1 VNLQVVWP
9 RLLEVG
15 YAKNVV
21 KLDYAALYPKIQL
34 THGIFPLLDISGVMQ
49 GMLTYVVDTRD
60 KFKFNGKR
68 KHIKN

>member
-1 VNLQVVWP
+1 LA

-60 KFKFNGKR
+60 KFKFLNGKEK
-68 KHIKN
+68 KHIKLENN

>member
-1 VNLQVVWP
+1 LA

-34 THGIFPLLDISGVMQ
+34 THGILLDISGVMQ

-60 KFKFNGKR
+60 KFKFLNGKEK
-68 KHIKN
+68 KHKKLENN

>member
-1 VNLQVVWP
+1 LA

-34 THGIFPLLDISGVMQ
+34 THGIFPLIFSGVMQ
-49 GMLTYVVDTRD
+49 GMLTYVVDT
-60 KFKFNGKR
+60 
-68 KHIKN
+68 